1 MNIIHIL
8 FFKKTDNGK
17 IQFFRYFFVVGAS
30 FGTDFIILYT
40 FTELLSVHYMIST
53 VAGYLAGMGI
63 NYMLS
68 IKWVFKYRV
77 HNSKTLEF
85 SIFIGIGLLG
95 MVINQGLMWLFTDL
109 LGIYFL
115 FSRMISAVIGYFWKF
130 FARKHLL
137 FKKKR
142 A

>member
-1 MNIIHIL
+1 MEMVHKL
-8 FFKKTDNGK
+8 FFEKTDNSR

-30 FGTDFIILYT
+30 FGTDFFILFT
-40 FTELLSVHYMIST
+40 FTEFFSIHYMISS
-53 VAGYLAGMGI
+53 VVGYLAGMAI
-63 NYMLS
+63 NYLLS

-95 MVINQGLMWLFTDL
+95 MVINQGLMWFFTDIL
-109 LGIYFL
+109 AIYFML
-115 FSRMISAVIGYFWKF
+115 SRMISAVIGYLWKF

-142 A
+142 I